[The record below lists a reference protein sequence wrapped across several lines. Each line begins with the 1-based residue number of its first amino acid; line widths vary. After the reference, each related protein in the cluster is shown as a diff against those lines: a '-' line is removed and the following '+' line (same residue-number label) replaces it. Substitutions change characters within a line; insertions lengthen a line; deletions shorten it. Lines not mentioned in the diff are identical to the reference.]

1 MPINPQRVLLVNLL
15 MQPIL
20 CKESANYRKESVL
33 SMYGVLSVLCKD
45 NNDDER

>member
-20 CKESANYRKESVL
+20 CKESANYRKESFR
-33 SMYGVLSVLCKD
+33 VLSVLCKD
-45 NNDDER
+45 NNNNER